1 MFFVESM
8 LPLCGLSHDVM
19 VTCLLRET
27 LATYIREMTAPAPQV
42 LKKCSIKRQSEND
55 ILKKVQ
61 VLDAWCRNGVACGYD
76 CKKSVFRKRVELHY
90 TSAVPNS
97 HKVHCS

>member
-1 MFFVESM
+1 
-8 LPLCGLSHDVM
+8 
-19 VTCLLRET
+19 
-27 LATYIREMTAPAPQV
+27 MTAPAPQV